1 MTIGKFGIGKRWH
14 TTKDFKWFYC
24 PLAKGVGRENYRF
37 FWWFGH
43 SWYICL
49 GK

>member
-1 MTIGKFGIGKRWH
+1 MTIGKFGIGKRWN

-24 PLAKGVGRENYRF
+24 PLTKGIREHYRF